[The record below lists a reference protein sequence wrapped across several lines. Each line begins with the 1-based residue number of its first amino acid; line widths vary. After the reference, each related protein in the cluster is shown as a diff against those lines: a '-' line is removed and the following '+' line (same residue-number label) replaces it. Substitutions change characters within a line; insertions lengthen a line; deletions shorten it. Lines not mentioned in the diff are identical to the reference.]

1 MKRFVLLFL
10 LFFALTACATDSPA
24 APRIRAEWNFDAAGD
39 FEGWRPNAD
48 LAEVVVTNGLLV
60 CRAVGADPI
69 LELAS
74 PFALPASPW
83 QYLEVRLRA
92 SHDGTAEWF
101 WSNTAQGRYGGF
113 SQEKS
118 SRFQIRGDGTW
129 HTWRVYPFWHPER
142 EIVRLRFDL
151 FDGAE
156 FAVDAIRVGELD
168 QPTPAAAPEFAFT
181 GSAERWQAVGECSAE
196 PSPTGLVVRR
206 TGADG
211 FVLGPPVRLD
221 AERNRFLSV
230 RLSSPGGRYATLRFA
245 TDASP
250 GLHRFAFP
258 LTASVGEVTYHCD
271 LLAAREWTGTVIA
284 LGLQPTDEPGTTT
297 VLRSLDVTETPQ
309 GPPQLEVKSLG
320 PEEAVP
326 RAGRPTWLQ
335 AVVAN
340 TGAAVATNLSVAVAL
355 TRDGRAW
362 TNLVL
367 LEPGPR
373 LSPGDERHFRWSFQ
387 ADAAGPAQATL
398 RVTAA
403 NAATVEAATTL
414 SFAPSLN
421 LEPSS
426 YVPEPVPVR
435 GPYEVGV
442 YYFPGWK
449 SAGQW
454 EPIRGVPERRPM
466 LGWYQ
471 EGNPEVADWHIKWAV
486 EHGITFFAYDWY
498 WSQGARQLEHA
509 LHDGFF
515 HARYRHLLKFCLLW
529 ANHNAPGTHSPADC
543 VEVTRYWIANYF
555 GRPEHLQIEGKPVMI
570 IFSPQRLTEDLGG
583 DGVRRAFEAMR
594 AECRQAGLGGLYL
607 LACIGS
613 VGEARRAFE
622 EGYDAVTAYTWPGLG
637 MSGDGLFAPFATIL
651 EGYRRQ
657 WEQLRDQGGLPLM
670 TPVCGGW
677 DSRPWHGLNNLV
689 RYDRTPALFQQHLED
704 ARRFIQGVEVRSPKS
719 EDRGEAGDTAYRG
732 SAAPWQAPAAAVA
745 AASPADPA
753 LHEPGRGRPRPR
765 YLRFK
770 VAEQVRKDQAALHEA
785 TVSGGARL
793 LPSHPDEDRDVA
805 RRRPR
810 PTGYMASTQ
819 GLGPKGTFPRPV
831 APATPLP
838 LVLIEAWNEWGEGA
852 YIEPQQE
859 FGFGYLEAIRTV
871 FTEAPH
877 EHLDVTPADVGRGP
891 YDVAAPPPSRTTW
904 SFAEGNQGWAAG
916 MHLTEAR
923 AVQGALE
930 ARTTGTDPAF
940 FSPPLEVAASD
951 DGVIELRMRLTPR
964 DGRATEDQAQVFWR
978 TRQLPESE
986 ATSIR
991 FPVHPDGLWHE
1002 YRVPVAANPR
1012 WRGIV
1017 TRLRLDPCSRAEVTV
1032 SLDRLRLVPAT
1043 GDSTGP

>member
-1 MKRFVLLFL
+1 MRILMLLSCL
-10 LFFALTACATDSPA
+10 LTGYA
-24 APRIRAEWNFDAAGD
+24 ADPPGPPRIRAEWSFDAAGN

-48 LAEVVVTNGLLV
+48 LADVVVTNGLLQ
-60 CRAVGADPI
+60 CRAAGADPI
-69 LELAS
+69 LELTR

-92 SHDGTAEWF
+92 SHDGTCEWF
-101 WSNTAQGRYGGF
+101 WSNTAEGRYGGF

-118 SRFQIRGDGTW
+118 SRFQIRGDGAW
-129 HTWRVYPFWHPER
+129 HTWRVFPFWHTER
-142 EIVRLRFDL
+142 EIVRLRLDL

-168 QPTPAAAPEFAFT
+168 QPTQAAAPEFTFT
-181 GSAERWQAVGECSAE
+181 GSAEGWQAVGECSAE
-196 PSPTGLVVRR
+196 PSPAGLVIRR
-206 TGADG
+206 TGAEG
-211 FVLGPPVRLD
+211 FALGPRVRLD

-297 VLRSLDVTETPQ
+297 VLRSLGVTETPQ

-326 RAGRPTWLQ
+326 RAGRATWLQ

-340 TGAAVATNLSVAVAL
+340 TGAAAATNLGVSVAL

-362 TNLVL
+362 THLML
-367 LEPGPR
+367 PEPGPR
-373 LSPGDERHFRWSFQ
+373 LSPGDERHFRWSVP
-387 ADAAGPAQATL
+387 ADAAGPAQATV

-403 NAATVEAATTL
+403 NASTVEAAATL

-421 LEPSS
+421 LAPAA

-435 GPYEVGV
+435 GPFEVGV

-449 SAGQW
+449 ATGQW
-454 EPIRGVPERRPM
+454 QPIRNFPERRPV
-466 LGWYQ
+466 LGWYR
-471 EGNPEVADWHIKWAV
+471 EGDPEVADWHIKWAV

-529 ANHNAPGTHSPADC
+529 ANHNAPGTHSAADC
-543 VEVTRYWIANYF
+543 LEVTRYWIANYF

-570 IFSPQRLTEDLGG
+570 IFSPQRLTEDLGR
-583 DGVRRAFEAMR
+583 DGVRSAFEAMR

-607 LACIGS
+607 LACLGS
-613 VGEARRAFE
+613 VGEARQAFE

-637 MSGDGLFAPFATIL
+637 MSGDGLFAPFATII

-657 WEQLRDQGGLPLM
+657 WELLRDQAGLPLM

-689 RYDRTPALFQQHLED
+689 RYDRTPALFHQHLED
-704 ARRFIQGVEVRSPKS
+704 ARRFIQASEIQRSRS
-719 EDRGEAGDTAYRG
+719 EDRSEAEDTANRG
-732 SAAPWQAPAAAVA
+732 SAAPWRTPASAAAA
-745 AASPADPA
+745 ADPA
-753 LHEPGRGRPRPR
+753 HPASPRP
-765 YLRFK
+765 
-770 VAEQVRKDQAALHEA
+770 AA
-785 TVSGGARL
+785 
-793 LPSHPDEDRDVA
+793 
-805 RRRPR
+805 PR
-810 PTGYMASTQ
+810 A
-819 GLGPKGTFPRPV
+819 
-831 APATPLP
+831 PLP

-859 FGFGYLEAIRTV
+859 FGFGYLDAIRTA
-871 FTEAPH
+871 FTDAPD

-891 YDVAAPPPSRTTW
+891 YDVAAPSPSRTTW
-904 SFAEGNQGWAAG
+904 NFAEGDQGWAAG
-916 MHLTEAR
+916 MNLTEAR
-923 AVQGALE
+923 TVEGALE

-940 FSPPLEVAASD
+940 FSPPLEIAASD
-951 DGVIELRMRLTPR
+951 YGVIEVRMRLTPK
-964 DGRATEDQAQVFWR
+964 DGRAAEDQAQVFWR

-991 FPVHPDGLWHE
+991 FPVRPDGLWHE

-1017 TRLRLDPCSRAEVTV
+1017 TRFRLDPGSRADVAV
-1032 SLDRLRLVPAT
+1032 SLGRFRLVPAT
-1043 GDSTGP
+1043 EHAAGR